1 MNKWLKVLIGL
12 ILLNGT
18 ILLAWYSGELWG
30 SFWNF
35 KHAAWEF
42 IKGGLVWIV
51 IMSGLLF
58 IILGISDLK
67 E

>member
-1 MNKWLKVLIGL
+1 MNKWLELLIGL
-12 ILLNGT
+12 ILLNGV
-18 ILLAWYSGELWG
+18 ILLVWYSGEWWG

-42 IKGGLVWIV
+42 FKGGLVWIA
-51 IMSGLLF
+51 IMAGLLL
-58 IILGISDLK
+58 IILGITDLK